1 MNGFGTRNELHCAA
15 QEAAQRELA
24 ERAARADAI
33 VAGVGIFLLVVLI
46 IVQLAEKAAA

>member
-24 ERAARADAI
+24 ERANRADAI
-33 VAGVGIFLLVVLI
+33 VAGISIFMLAILL
-46 IVQLAEKAAA
+46 IVQLAEKAAS

>member
-33 VAGVGIFLLVVLI
+33 VAGVGVFLLALLI
-46 IVQLAEKAAA
+46 IWELAEKVAA